1 MSVSS
6 KKAHNE
12 PVSCPFRIAN
22 VTLKTSLLLESIRAL
37 LQCIWWTQH
46 LLPSCGNSFKL
57 TIEGWITNK
66 QNKKLQHWKL
76 SNLLFLQL
84 PCEFL
89 WWNYLF
95 LFNKNYVQSLLYL
108 KCVAIVLFF
117 NLCFLF
123 VYKVHFLSLYNIQHW
138 WLGISFLQKAFC
150 VEQVYVCIFLM
161 YFQSATLTF

>member
-1 MSVSS
+1 M
-6 KKAHNE
+6 
-12 PVSCPFRIAN
+12 R
-22 VTLKTSLLLESIRAL
+22 TLLR
-37 LQCIWWTQH
+37 CIKWTQR
-46 LLPSCGNSFKL
+46 LLPSCGNSLKQ

-66 QNKKLQHWKL
+66 QNMKLQHWKW

-108 KCVAIVLFF
+108 KCFAVVLFF

-123 VYKVHFLSLYNIQHW
+123 VYKVHFVSWYNIQHW
-138 WLGISFLQKAFC
+138 WLCISFFTEGFLCGTGFC
-150 VEQVYVCIFLM
+150 VYIPHVFSVCHSLKF
-161 YFQSATLTF
+161 